1 MLKRTT
7 SQLCKIHLPQYDNTF
22 VLLWLCK
29 KLIDFAKKKKKKKK
43 KKKANHGGNLDSA
56 NILAVLVEE
65 ISSAI
70 FQIVHRNL

>member
-1 MLKRTT
+1 MT
-7 SQLCKIHLPQYDNTF
+7 IHLSTLVVEETDR
-22 VLLWLCK
+22 LC
-29 KLIDFAKKKKKKKK
+29 KKKKK

>member
-1 MLKRTT
+1 LVVEETDR
-7 SQLCKIHLPQYDNTF
+7 LC
-22 VLLWLCK
+22 
-29 KLIDFAKKKKKKKK
+29 KKKKKKK